1 MNFQLSKMVQSGRFL
16 KPLNHALRP
25 ISGIV
30 RLAGDVLKNLNCAKL
45 DKEVPKLLLKLKT

>member
-1 MNFQLSKMVQSGRFL
+1 MVQSGRFL
-16 KPLNHALRP
+16 KPLNHALRA